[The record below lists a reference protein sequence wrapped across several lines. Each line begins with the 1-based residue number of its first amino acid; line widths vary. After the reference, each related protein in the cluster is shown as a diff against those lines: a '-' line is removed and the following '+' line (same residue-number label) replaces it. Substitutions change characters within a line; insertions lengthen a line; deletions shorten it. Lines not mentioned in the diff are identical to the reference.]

1 MPLSARDVLLAR
13 HVRACFDPACE
24 RQVLGRTRPNGES
37 LLSVSAVVDGI
48 VTFEE
53 LGDAERFAG
62 LLEADGLDE
71 VCGHPGRV
79 CKPQRC
85 SDGQC
90 PCFGRAGMIIST
102 P

>member
-1 MPLSARDVLLAR
+1 MCC
-13 HVRACFDPACE
+13 VRGLCKPAFDPACE

-62 LLEADGLDE
+62 LLEADGIDE
-71 VCGHPGRV
+71 VCGHPGQV
-79 CKPQRC
+79 CKRHRC
-85 SDGQC
+85 SSGQR
-90 PCFGRAGMIIST
+90 PFFGRAGVTIST